1 MKVSENKV
9 VLFHYALVNSAGE
22 VLDGSRG
29 GNPLPYLHGHKNI
42 VPGLEVAMDSRE
54 VGDKFEVVVPP
65 EQGYGQRDE
74 AKVQVID
81 RQAFADFTELEEGMV
96 CQMEDDNGE
105 LQLVGITKIEGEDV
119 TVDANHPF
127 AGIELKF
134 DVEIMEVRDATA
146 EELSAGHVELD

>member
-42 VPGLEVAMDSRE
+42 VPGLEAAMDSRE

-65 EQGYGQRDE
+65 EQGYGERDE

>member
-42 VPGLEVAMDSRE
+42 VPGLESAMTGHE
-54 VGDKFEVVVPP
+54 EGDKFEVIVPP
-65 EQGYGQRDE
+65 EQGYGERDE
-74 AKVQVID
+74 EKVQSID
-81 RQAFADFTELEEGMV
+81 RKAFADFTELEEGMV

-105 LQLVGITKIEGEDV
+105 LQLVGITKIADDEV
-119 TVDANHPF
+119 TIDANHPF

-146 EELSAGHVELD
+146 EELKAGHIELD

>member
-42 VPGLEVAMDSRE
+42 VPGLEAAMDSRE

>member
-9 VLFHYALVNSAGE
+9 VLFHYALVNSTGE

-42 VPGLEVAMDSRE
+42 VPGLEAAMDGRE